1 MRGAPTKPGAPRAPW
16 GGFPL
21 SELTVLVALALGAF
35 GLANLGTTRGA
46 WAIGGATTL
55 GCLAGLEIAIRE
67 HLSGRRSRTMLLAGA
82 LGALVSGG
90 AMLLALPPLV
100 ALVAALVAAGIAVPV
115 LRRAFSRAAR
125 GENGGR
131 YEE

>member
-1 MRGAPTKPGAPRAPW
+1 MRDAPTRPGAPRAPW

-35 GLANLGTTRGA
+35 GLANLGTQRRGA
-46 WAIGGATTL
+46 WGIGAATTL

-82 LGALVSGG
+82 LAALVSAG

-125 GENGGR
+125 SENGGR
-131 YEE
+131 